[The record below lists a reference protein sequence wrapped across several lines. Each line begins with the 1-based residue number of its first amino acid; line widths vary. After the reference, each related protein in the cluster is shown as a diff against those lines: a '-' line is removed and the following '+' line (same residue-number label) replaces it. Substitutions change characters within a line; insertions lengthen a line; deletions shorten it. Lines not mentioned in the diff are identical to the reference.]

1 MAQITAAV
9 AASPGWTL
17 LRWFGR
23 RLAAALL
30 HGGAESDTL
39 GDRACRDTSL
49 PNQRGRREGEYH
61 DQMGV
66 VLKSDA
72 GNPKLAA
79 ALRWRPAKAVKQGNG
94 DPVQLGGLCHS
105 PPHAH
110 AATGGGRSGTA
121 DIPCG
126 RDTRSADHGGDGW
139 TRRDETTVGTGKPK
153 HQRTANR
160 PTGNQPLAVTAAGRL
175 LVATQFSPVL
185 WCDHKGPVGCTGL
198 LDASR
203 PYPLRGP
210 GGCGA
215 RWALRRW
222 QAPPAA
228 RHYRNGVTTQRRAD
242 GARRQ
247 AAILHLLALARASP
261 SCRLAPLP
269 ARCRLQPG
277 RPFFARPCLPAGGS
291 AVPAQRSTAAA
302 HRWWL
307 RAQQRHA
314 TASVMVHAR
323 CLSAGPGV
331 S

>member
-110 AATGGGRSGTA
+110 AATGGWTVRYTA
-121 DIPCG
+121 DIPRG

-160 PTGNQPLAVTAAGRL
+160 QPTPGGYGGWSIVGGDAVFARVVVRPQGSCRM
-175 LVATQFSPVL
+175 
-185 WCDHKGPVGCTGL
+185 HGPVGCKPTISP
-198 LDASR
+198 AWAR
-203 PYPLRGP
+203 RLRGT
-210 GGCGA
+210 
-215 RWALRRW
+215 L
-222 QAPPAA
+222 
-228 RHYRNGVTTQRRAD
+228 GVAQMAGT
-242 GARRQ
+242 
-247 AAILHLLALARASP
+247 
-261 SCRLAPLP
+261 
-269 ARCRLQPG
+269 PG
-277 RPFFARPCLPAGGS
+277 RPPLPQRCHHTAQGRRSKAPSRHLALTCIGPRLAFMPTGS
-291 AVPAQRSTAAA
+291 APGTLPLATRPTILRQAMSACWWERRSRPA
-302 HRWWL
+302 
-307 RAQQRHA
+307 
-314 TASVMVHAR
+314 
-323 CLSAGPGV
+323 
-331 S
+331 